1 VDRKRKVK
9 WLGVGGA
16 AVVRA
21 WSLTWR
27 IRDNGLPPMQASIL
41 GILHGCTLLPMV
53 RMRKH
58 QVIALV
64 SHHADGEIMAQALH
78 RMGYETVRGS
88 STRGAPDATLQLLR
102 NDDGRGAWVLA
113 PDGPRG
119 PRGSV
124 KPGLIRLASASR
136 RCLVPVA
143 AVASPAKQFNSWDK
157 FLLPMPFARVAVHYG
172 EPMVVQKRVQK
183 VDVEPLRLEFEERLA
198 TAEKAANEAL
208 ANW

>member
-1 VDRKRKVK
+1 MNRKRKVK
-9 WLGVGGA
+9 WLGLGGSL
-16 AVVRA
+16 VVRA
-21 WSLTWR
+21 LSLTWR
-27 IRDNGLPPMQASIL
+27 VRHNGLPPMQSSIL
-41 GILHGCTLLPMV
+41 AVLHGCTLLPMIQ
-53 RMRKH
+53 MRKH
-58 QVIALV
+58 KLIALV
-64 SHHADGEIMAQALH
+64 SHHADGEIMAQAIH
-78 RMGYETVRGS
+78 RLGYRTVRGS

-102 NDDGRGAWVLA
+102 NDDKEYAWVLA

-124 KPGLIRLASASR
+124 KPGLIRLSSASG

-157 FLLPMPFARVAVHYG
+157 FLLPMPFARVAIHYG
-172 EPMVVQKRVQK
+172 DPMVVQKKIQK